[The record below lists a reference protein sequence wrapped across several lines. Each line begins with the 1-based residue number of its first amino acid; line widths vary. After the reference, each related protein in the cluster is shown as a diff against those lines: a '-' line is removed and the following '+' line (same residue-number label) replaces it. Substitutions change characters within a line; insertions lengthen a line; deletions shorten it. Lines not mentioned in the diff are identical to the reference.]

1 MMPHLSYATCREAE
15 IRGLFDTSGLCLEIG
30 PSYNPILPKR
40 DGFRVETIDH
50 GDATELRA
58 KYSKHTGVDVSRIED
73 VDHVWRGE
81 PLSELVGCGRFDAV
95 VATHVI
101 EHTPHQHGFVKECE
115 KTLAPGGRLV
125 LAVPDR
131 RRCFDFFRPAS
142 TTGAVLQ
149 AHHERR
155 TRHTPGSAFD
165 FLANFCTFAG
175 RQGTGTA
182 AAESFALSNPVTS
195 AGRGCWAF
203 TEAGDYRDCH
213 AWVFTPSSFRL
224 IASDLASIG
233 ATELKEESFWETPIF
248 EFVTIL
254 SRAAAGC
261 PLDRANLLVAAHRE
275 AAEPA
280 APQPELT

>member
-1 MMPHLSYATCREAE
+1 M
-15 IRGLFDTSGLCLEIG
+15 
-30 PSYNPILPKR
+30 
-40 DGFRVETIDH
+40 
-50 GDATELRA
+50 
-58 KYSKHTGVDVSRIED
+58 
-73 VDHVWRGE
+73 
-81 PLSELVGCGRFDAV
+81 
-95 VATHVI
+95 
-101 EHTPHQHGFVKECE
+101 
-115 KTLAPGGRLV
+115 
-125 LAVPDR
+125 
-131 RRCFDFFRPAS
+131 
-142 TTGAVLQ
+142 
-149 AHHERR
+149 
-155 TRHTPGSAFD
+155 
-165 FLANFCTFAG
+165 
-175 RQGTGTA
+175 
-182 AAESFALSNPVTS
+182 TS
-195 AGRGCWAF
+195 AGRDCWAF